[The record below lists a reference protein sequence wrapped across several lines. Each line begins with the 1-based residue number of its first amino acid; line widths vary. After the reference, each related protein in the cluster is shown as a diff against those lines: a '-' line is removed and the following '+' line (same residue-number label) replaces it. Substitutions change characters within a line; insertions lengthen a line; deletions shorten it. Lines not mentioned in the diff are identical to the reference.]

1 MHEKSDMDLFH
12 EYGTT
17 GSEEA
22 FESIVRRH
30 INLVY
35 SAALRICRDR
45 DMADDVTQA
54 VFIILSR
61 KARSL
66 SSKTVLPGW
75 LYRTT
80 GFAAADALRSR
91 RRRERREQEVA
102 MIDTVPEQDATWDE
116 VLPFLDAA
124 MAALATKDR
133 DAILLRFFQ
142 DKSLKDV
149 GLALGVSDDTAQKR
163 IARGLEKLRH
173 FLTRR
178 HVAITTGGLATLL
191 SAHVVEAAPAGSA
204 HAICAI
210 ATGSSSLSL
219 STATIVKGTLNMF
232 TAIQL
237 KSAALVACAIII
249 VGGAATLVT
258 RGENSAPPASVA
270 STPVQALQTLAR
282 AVTSHDPIAFR
293 AVVHADTPAGSTLI
307 STTEA
312 LVQAQARFRRALGE
326 KFTPDRAAALMDNV
340 NFTAFQFGQNN
351 LTSAQTTIEG
361 ERATVR
367 IPSRSDPARTR
378 SHQMIYKNGGWRL
391 DADSKTEHATERNI
405 AAFKEVAAAI
415 DRTTEQVRVSKYSTA
430 EQAVEAVKSAAI
442 AAASSALSK

>member
-1 MHEKSDMDLFH
+1 
-12 EYGTT
+12 
-17 GSEEA
+17 
-22 FESIVRRH
+22 
-30 INLVY
+30 
-35 SAALRICRDR
+35 
-45 DMADDVTQA
+45 
-54 VFIILSR
+54 
-61 KARSL
+61 
-66 SSKTVLPGW
+66 
-75 LYRTT
+75 
-80 GFAAADALRSR
+80 
-91 RRRERREQEVA
+91 

-124 MAALATKDR
+124 MAALAVKDR
-133 DAILLRFFQ
+133 DAVLLRFFQ
-142 DKSLKDV
+142 GKSLKDV
-149 GLALGVSDDTAQKR
+149 GQALGVSDDTAQKR
-163 IARGLEKLRH
+163 LARGLEKLRH

-178 HVAITTGGLATLL
+178 HVAVSAGGLASLL
-191 SAHVVEAAPAGSA
+191 SAHVVEAAPSGSA

-210 ATGSSSLSL
+210 ATGGSSLSI
-219 STATIVKGTLNMF
+219 STAGIVKGTLNMF
-232 TAIQL
+232 TVIQL

-249 VGGAATLVT
+249 VGGAATFAT
-258 RGENSAPPASVA
+258 RGENSAPAAPVA
-270 STPVQALQTLAR
+270 RTPVQALETLAR

-293 AVVHADTPAGSTLI
+293 AVVHAETPAGSTLI

-312 LVQAQARFRRALGE
+312 LVQAQARFRRVLGE

-378 SHQMIYKNGGWRL
+378 SHRMIYRNGGWRL

-415 DRTTEQVRVSKYSTA
+415 DRTTEEVRVSKYSTA